1 MKLITE
7 YIDDGIST
15 LTEATTSGKNVFLSG
30 VFMESNKKNR
40 NGREYPKDVLEGAVH
55 KYVTEFVDTCRAG
68 GELNHPS
75 GPAVNPERISHRITE
90 LKWSGDDVVGKA
102 LVLNTPMGLIVK
114 GLIEGGMKLGVS
126 SRGMGSIES
135 KNGKA
140 LVKNDFRL
148 ATVDVVHDPSAPS
161 AFVNGIMEGVEY
173 FYQEGSIVA
182 VTSDKYR
189 EEMHKMTV
197 KQITEKKI
205 ELFAQFMKEISA

>member
-135 KNGKA
+135 KNGRA

-161 AFVNGIMEGVEY
+161 AFVNGIMEGVEWVWDNGILKAQQIEIY
-173 FYQEGSIVA
+173 E
-182 VTSDKYR
+182 
-189 EEMHKMTV
+189 TV
-197 KQITEKKI
+197 IKKASSRNLA
-205 ELFAQFMKEISA
+205 EVQSKVFADFLSKLK